1 MFIDK
6 ESIIIKAGDG
16 GDGATSFIRY
26 KGVAYG
32 GPDGGDGGNGG
43 DVIFVGDKNKTSLID
58 FQFKHKYFAENGA
71 KGDTKNC
78 TGRCGESI
86 VIPLPLGTVVK
97 DSETG
102 GIICD
107 VFYHGQTV
115 TVLQGGSGGKG
126 NKKFCTSRRHAPHF
140 SQKGEKTQI
149 KRVVLELKM
158 IADVGLLG
166 FPNVGKSTLL
176 SKISGAKPKIANY
189 HFTTLSPNL
198 GVVRHGE
205 EDFVVAD
212 IPGLIEGASE
222 GAGLGHKFLRHIERT
237 RMLVHVVDASGVEGR
252 NPLDDFEKIN
262 AELKGYSE
270 KLACVPQIVALN
282 KTDIAGAEQFAD
294 DFIKKYSKKY
304 KIIKISAIKAE
315 GVKELLDSVCE
326 CLKSLPKLKPM
337 EFEPFVYQ
345 KQNTDEFE
353 VVRDDDGYFA
363 VIGPLVDLLARNVVL
378 DDQDSIAYFQKTLRE
393 KGVISALR
401 AKGAKDG
408 DTVVI
413 GEIEFDFVE

>member
-1 MFIDK
+1 MFVDK

-32 GPDGGDGGNGG
+32 GPDGGDGGKGG
-43 DVIFVGDKNKTSLID
+43 DVVFVGDKNKTSLID

-78 TGRCGESI
+78 TGRCGEDI
-86 VIPLPLGTVVK
+86 VIPLPLGTVIK

-102 GIICD
+102 NIICD
-107 VFYHGQTV
+107 VFYHGQRI
-115 TVLQGGSGGKG
+115 TVLQGGFGGKG

-140 SQKGEKTQI
+140 SQKGEKTEI

-212 IPGLIEGASE
+212 IPGLIEGAAQ
-222 GAGLGHKFLRHIERT
+222 GAGLGHEFLRHVERT
-237 RMLVHVVDASGVEGR
+237 RMLVHVVDISGVEGR
-252 NPLDDFEKIN
+252 DPLEDFKQIN
-262 AELKGYSE
+262 SELKDYSE
-270 KLACVPQIVALN
+270 KLASVLQIVALN
-282 KTDIAGAEQFAD
+282 KADIAGADENIARFT
-294 DFIKKYSKKY
+294 KKYGKKY
-304 KIIKISAIKAE
+304 EIVKISALSGD
-315 GVKELLDSVCE
+315 GVKELLDKVSGV
-326 CLKSLPKLKPM
+326 LKTLPKLKPI
-337 EFEPFVYQ
+337 EFEPFVYE
-345 KQNTDEFE
+345 KKNTDEFE
-353 VVRDDDGYFA
+353 VVHDDEGYFA
-363 VIGPLVDLLARNVVL
+363 VIGPLVDLLSRNVVL
-378 DDQDSIAYFQKTLRE
+378 DDQDSIAYFQKTLRD

-401 AKGAKDG
+401 SKGAKDG